1 MVRVT
6 ARTDVIGDVGF
17 GMDFREL
24 KKRTDE
30 VLIPFEHQLLNEVPP
45 FDRMNPTAEN
55 LARYIFERLKNSI
68 HPARLFG
75 VEVFE
80 SDEFG
85 AEYTEE

>member
-1 MVRVT
+1 MT

-30 VLIPFEHQLLNEVPP
+30 VLTPFDHQLLNEVPP
-45 FDRMNPTAEN
+45 FDRENPTAEN
-55 LARYIFERLKNSI
+55 LARHIFERLKDSI
-68 HPARLFG
+68 HSAHLLS

-80 SDEFG
+80 SDDFG
-85 AEYTEE
+85 AEYSLE